1 MRASGR
7 LEPDAE
13 RARERLVLFARV
25 EQHVR
30 RAALE
35 LLHPR
40 YGAALHGQPLG
51 AQGQAGRQRDA
62 RGRRDLS
69 GEMRIEGGA
78 Q

>member
-25 EQHVR
+25 QQQVR
-30 RAALE
+30 GASLE

-40 YGAALHGQPLG
+40 YGAALYRQSLGPHGQT
-51 AQGQAGRQRDA
+51 GRQSDA